1 MSVRRPNKHNAV
13 FAASLVTSW
22 KETAYMKFLHAAD
35 IHLDS
40 PLKGLDQY
48 EGAPVDEI
56 RGATR
61 RAFENLIE
69 TALLEAVD
77 FCLIAGDLYDGDWR
91 DYNTGLY
98 MVDQMR
104 QLREADIPVYIV
116 AGNHDAQSRMTRN
129 LRLPEN
135 VSLLPSDEPTSIPV
149 PGTDAIVHGQ
159 SYSQQAESRNLA
171 EGYPAPVSGAFNIGL
186 LHTNIGEHPEHGNY
200 AACSLT
206 QLREAGYEYWALG
219 HVHNT
224 NILSADPWIVYP
236 GNIQG
241 RHIRETGPKGCRIVH
256 VENNRVVTC
265 EHRDLDVL
273 RWEHLTVD
281 ATDVA
286 TAMNVC
292 NHVIDE
298 GVDVLSRIDER
309 FLALRVDINGTTDAH
324 EDLIGHSDQW
334 RNEILAGLNNAGAG
348 RVWVEKIRIRTE
360 RTHDLSTIEEGD
372 HAIGE
377 LLRFIR
383 DTSED
388 GNELEAMA
396 RTFKDLDSK
405 LPAEMKDAVDGIRLT
420 DPDFLLES
428 LDSVRDMLLN
438 RIHRGVTR

>member
-1 MSVRRPNKHNAV
+1 M
-13 FAASLVTSW
+13 VTSW

-69 TALLEAVD
+69 TALLESVD
-77 FCLIAGDLYDGDWR
+77 FCLIAGDLYDGDWL
-91 DYNTGLY
+91 DYNTGRFF
-98 MVDQMR
+98 VRQMSR
-104 QLREADIPVYIV
+104 LREADIPVYIV

-135 VSLLPSDEPTSIPV
+135 VSLLPSDEPASIPV
-149 PGTDAIVHGQ
+149 PGTDVIVHGQ

-171 EGYPAPVSGAFNIGL
+171 TGYPAPVSGAFNIGL
-186 LHTNIGEHPEHGNY
+186 LHTNVGDRPEHGNY

-206 QLREAGYEYWALG
+206 QLHDRQYDYWALG
-219 HVHNT
+219 HVHNAV
-224 NILSADPWIVYP
+224 NLSVNPWIVYP

-281 ATDVA
+281 ATELTTA
-286 TAMNVC
+286 TDVC
-292 NHVIDE
+292 NHAIGE
-298 GVDVLSRIDER
+298 GVDVLSRVGDCL
-309 FLALRVDINGTTDAH
+309 LALRIDITGATDAH
-324 EDLIGHSDQW
+324 EELVGNSEQM
-334 RNEILAGLNNAGAG
+334 RNNILAGLIDVGVG
-348 RVWVEKIRIRTE
+348 RIWVEKIRFRTE
-360 RTHDLSTIEEGD
+360 RTHDLSAIEEGD

-396 RTFKDLDSK
+396 HIFEDLDSK

-438 RIHRGVTR
+438 RIRRGVTR